1 MALKKAVFADIGVF
15 EPLEGDP
22 LEGIVDAVYH
32 YDSPDAAT
40 LAQRCRDASIVVWG
54 WGNITNEIIDSSP
67 NIEMIVYIGV
77 GAAGQID
84 VKYANSKGIIVT
96 NTPHYGDLAVAEHGI
111 ALMFASARKLVQ
123 ADRSMHKGKWESF
136 AGTELRGSTM
146 GIVGLGGVGV
156 VLADIGN
163 ALGMRVICN
172 TRRPSPERARKH
184 KVEFVELDEL
194 MSTSDH
200 IQLAQALNDATQGM
214 IGERQLGLMKKGAQL
229 INVARGEL
237 VDQKALLKGLKEGRI
252 AGYATDVFEVEPVK
266 NDPLLDL
273 DNVISSPHIAYDTPG
288 AKKNLLDIAVDNVR
302 AYVSGQP
309 QNIYEVP

>member
-1 MALKKAVFADIGVF
+1 
-15 EPLEGDP
+15 
-22 LEGIVDAVYH
+22 
-32 YDSPDAAT
+32 
-40 LAQRCRDASIVVWG
+40 
-54 WGNITNEIIDSSP
+54 
-67 NIEMIVYIGV
+67 MIVYIGV
-77 GAAGQID
+77 GAASQID

-123 ADRSMHKGKWESF
+123 ADRSMHRGKWESF

-172 TRRPSPERARKH
+172 TKRPSPERARKH

-214 IGERQLGLMKKGAQL
+214 IGERQLGLMKEGAQL

-266 NDPLLDL
+266 NDPLLNL

-309 QNIYEVP
+309 QNVYEVP